1 MKIMKI
7 MKIFWGFFFEK
18 SMAESRRIHGV
29 CSVVAGHSKKFKK
42 E

>member
-18 SMAESRRIHGV
+18 SMAESRMT
-29 CSVVAGHSKKFKK
+29 VVTR
-42 E
+42 